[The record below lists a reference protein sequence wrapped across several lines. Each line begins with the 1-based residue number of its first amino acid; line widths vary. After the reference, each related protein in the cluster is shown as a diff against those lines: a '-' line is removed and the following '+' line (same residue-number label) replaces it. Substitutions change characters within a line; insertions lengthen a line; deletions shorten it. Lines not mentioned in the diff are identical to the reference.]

1 MLISELYSA
10 QEVSE
15 YLLPLAMALAEDKV
29 SQVRQESYHLVSFI
43 PNLIYAYIV
52 FKLLRN
58 FIYTLGTAMWK
69 CAIWVC
75 SNRDGKEGWVL
86 SN

>member
-29 SQVRQESYHLVSFI
+29 SQVRNESYHLVSLHHYLHRLEKYLNI
-43 PNLIYAYIV
+43 ESSCESPIIN
-52 FKLLRN
+52 
-58 FIYTLGTAMWK
+58 
-69 CAIWVC
+69 
-75 SNRDGKEGWVL
+75 S
-86 SN
+86 